1 MTRLHSPTLLHIALI
16 IQVAIYARTE
26 EPPMY
31 KICKGENIECTSVIY
46 GAEDASK
53 GSNCREKCREQSGDL
68 TQKTTAYFCE
78 GSDKP
83 CTAYDVFGRK
93 GYSKNYDRHVMC
105 VQACQLVERTNTQEK
120 STYEICRGEHTDC
133 TSVLYSSGDASK
145 GSSCRKGC
153 AEQQGDLTEK
163 TTAYF
168 CEGSDKP
175 CTAYDVFGRKGYG
188 KNYDRHVMCVQGCQ
202 LVERVE
208 NSADTS
214 FQVCRDVRKKCLQI
228 NKREGTFSDYRK
240 CVSVCNGWEKLVS
253 KNEHTA
259 YICPE
264 SADCQ
269 AVTYFT
275 TPGGTAFRRLK
286 DCLEVCMMVDVS
298 TVPSAY
304 DNMAEVY

>member
-1 MTRLHSPTLLHIALI
+1 MTRLYSSNLLHIALI

-31 KICKGENIECTSVIY
+31 KICKGENIECTSVTY

-53 GSNCREKCREQSGDL
+53 GSNCRDL

-105 VQACQLVERTNTQEK
+105 VQACQLVERVAN
-120 STYEICRGEHTDC
+120 
-133 TSVLYSSGDASK
+133 
-145 GSSCRKGC
+145 
-153 AEQQGDLTEK
+153 
-163 TTAYF
+163 
-168 CEGSDKP
+168 
-175 CTAYDVFGRKGYG
+175 
-188 KNYDRHVMCVQGCQ
+188 
-202 LVERVE
+202 
-208 NSADTS
+208 
-214 FQVCRDVRKKCLQI
+214 
-228 NKREGTFSDYRK
+228 
-240 CVSVCNGWEKLVS
+240 

-264 SADCQ
+264 GGDCQ
-269 AVTYFT
+269 NVTYFT

-286 DCLEVCMMVDVS
+286 DCLETCMTGDVWNVFYTGMRS
-298 TVPSAY
+298 
-304 DNMAEVY
+304 D